1 MRLGDLY
8 QLACAEKLTDQ
19 NPAPWSPPKAGIWAT
34 ELIYIVCARTV
45 IVSRRAVPLARG
57 ENLSA
62 QAIFLGISVVHLEL
76 FFFFNEQ
83 KNKKVFRSY
92 IYFDFVSCRFFLSQ
106 RLFGK
111 AAH

>member
-1 MRLGDLY
+1 MAHCMRLGDLY

-19 NPAPWSPPKAGIWAT
+19 NPPPWSPPKAGIWAT

-62 QAIFLGISVVHLEL
+62 QEFFFGIFVVHRSY
-76 FFFFNEQ
+76 FFSFNEQ
-83 KNKKVFRSY
+83 KNKKVFR
-92 IYFDFVSCRFFLSQ
+92 
-106 RLFGK
+106 
-111 AAH
+111 

>member
-1 MRLGDLY
+1 MAHCMRLGDLY
-8 QLACAEKLTDQ
+8 QLACAEKLLDQ

-62 QAIFLGISVVHLEL
+62 QAIFFGVSVVLFLL
-76 FFFFNEQ
+76 FFCF
-83 KNKKVFRSY
+83 
-92 IYFDFVSCRFFLSQ
+92 
-106 RLFGK
+106 
-111 AAH
+111 

>member
-45 IVSRRAVPLARG
+45 IVFRRAVPLARG

-62 QAIFLGISVVHLEL
+62 QAIFFGISAVHLEL
-76 FFFFNEQ
+76 FFFLNELYLPPDTTPQ
-83 KNKKVFRSY
+83 KSPSSLGTRPPGG
-92 IYFDFVSCRFFLSQ
+92 D
-106 RLFGK
+106 GWE
-111 AAH
+111 